1 MPSVVKGTHAFRPSQ
16 QTVGAIA
23 NAPYPGTSVSA
34 MQPPQTSSL
43 THSGLEELDSSG
55 DDGAQP
61 PPTLHNVP
69 SSVISVSTH
78 TSSTKRKYSAVGDSG
93 DGSVKSSAVVST
105 GSKKQRAVTGA
116 VALNGIKD
124 ALEAFNV
131 TIRTGLSQTTK
142 PSGAEDPNMLKASA
156 ITRVQE
162 EEGHLDV
169 DRVVALVDL
178 FQLNTSAAV
187 TYMALGRKDVRQ
199 AWIEKKLVELGFP
212 QQERG

>member
-16 QTVGAIA
+16 QMVGTIA
-23 NAPYPGTSVSA
+23 NAPYPSTSVSA
-34 MQPPQTSSL
+34 MQPLQTSSL
-43 THSGLEELDSSG
+43 TCSGLEELDFSG

-69 SSVISVSTH
+69 LSVISVSTN
-78 TSSTKRKYSAVGDSG
+78 TSSTKCKYSAVGDSG
-93 DGSVKSSAVVST
+93 DSSVKSSAVVST
-105 GSKKQRAVTGA
+105 GSKKQRAITGA

-131 TIRTGLSQTTK
+131 TIRTGLLQTTK
-142 PSGAEDPNMLKASA
+142 LSGAEDLNMLKVST

-162 EEGHLDV
+162 EVNHLDV
-169 DRVVALVDL
+169 DRVVTLVDL

-187 TYMALGRKDVRQ
+187 TYMALGRKDVQQ
-199 AWIEKKLVELGFP
+199 A
-212 QQERG
+212 